1 MAISMETKLFN
12 PNHSTAEFEKM
23 QSVNQKSF
31 EQNNAQSIND
41 RNDERSINGQN
52 DGQNDSQ
59 NGLLAEHHKNQC
71 RIELEK
77 PENGLKG
84 LRHWR
89 EDMVAGLIV
98 SLVSVPLSL
107 GIAVASGA
115 PPIAGLIS
123 SIIAGLVFPLLGG
136 AYMTISGPAAGLAP
150 VVLATIVAL
159 GHGNMEI
166 GYKLCLA
173 AICLAGVV
181 QVLLSMLKAARLS
194 SIFPSAAIEGMLASI
209 GLLIIAKQIPNFIGH
224 KFQAHE
230 FFGIVSEL
238 PAQILVM
245 NPKVLAISAVC
256 LFILVGLSQF
266 KSPNL
271 KIIPPQLIVVFVG
284 IAMGN
289 VIGLDSNL
297 LIHIPDKVLSGI
309 TFPDFNGLL
318 ANQAL
323 WVSVIGCVL
332 TLTLVDG
339 CESLATIK
347 AIDKIDPYHRN
358 SNPDRTLLAMGV
370 SNVCSS
376 MVGGLTIIPG
386 GIKSTTCI
394 LSGGKTLW
402 ANFYNAIFLLI
413 YLFLAKDLINMI
425 PLGVL
430 AAILI
435 HIGYKLCGP
444 KRWARMSAIGWEQSV
459 VFASTVFVTLATDL
473 LWGLLFGTAL
483 KFMLTLVFYVRNDLC
498 VRAGYRKPT
507 SIGALFRLIVN
518 NAKRMV
524 ANPVVWRKTDENEGI
539 HVIYVNGPVVCFNS
553 MAMNRELESIPNN
566 IQKVQFFFGPG
577 VALIDHTSVTNLLA
591 FSTTMK
597 LRRKVD
603 VELLGFDLMCRCS
616 KDDACMRVANPLIQS
631 RPVSAAA

>member
-1 MAISMETKLFN
+1 METKLFN
-12 PNHSTAEFEKM
+12 PNHSTVEFEKM
-23 QSVNQKSF
+23 QLDNQIQKDQIV
-31 EQNNAQSIND
+31 EETNKQS
-41 RNDERSINGQN
+41 QV
-52 DGQNDSQ
+52 
-59 NGLLAEHHKNQC
+59 
-71 RIELEK
+71 ELEK

-84 LRHWR
+84 LKHWR
-89 EDMVAGLIV
+89 EDLVAGLIV

-115 PPIAGLIS
+115 PPIAGIIS
-123 SIIAGLVFPLLGG
+123 SIIAGLIFPFLGG

-150 VVLATIVAL
+150 VVLTAIVAL
-159 GHGNMEI
+159 GHGNMGV

-173 AICLAGVV
+173 AICFAGLV
-181 QVLLSMLKAARLS
+181 QIFLSLVKAARLS
-194 SIFPSAAIEGMLASI
+194 AIFPSAAIEGMLASI

-230 FFGIVSEL
+230 FFGLISEL

-256 LFILVGLSQF
+256 LFILIGLSQF
-266 KSPNL
+266 KSPHL

-289 VIGLDSNL
+289 VLGLDPNL
-297 LIHIPDKVLSGI
+297 LIQIPDKVLSGI
-309 TFPDFNGLL
+309 ACPDFQGLL
-318 ANQAL
+318 ANKAL
-323 WVSVIGCVL
+323 WISVIGCVL

-430 AAILI
+430 AAILM
-435 HIGYKLCGP
+435 HIGYKLCAP
-444 KRWARMSAIGWEQSV
+444 KRWARMAIIGWEQLA
-459 VFASTVFVTLATDL
+459 VFSSTIIMTLATDL

-483 KFMLTLVFYVRNDLC
+483 KFMLTLIFYVRNDLSIL
-498 VRAGYRKPT
+498 VGYRKPAT
-507 SIGALFRLIVN
+507 KMALLRLIAN
-518 NAKRMV
+518 NAKRMFS
-524 ANPVVWRKTDENEGI
+524 NPVVWRKTDEKDGI
-539 HVIYVNGPVVCFNS
+539 HVVYINGPVVCFNS
-553 MAMNRELESIPNN
+553 MAMNREIERIPANA
-566 IQKVQFFFGPG
+566 QKVQFFFGPG
-577 VALIDHTSVTNLLA
+577 VALIDHTSVTNLIA
-591 FSTTMK
+591 FSNTMK
-597 LRRKVD
+597 LRRNVQ

-616 KDDACMRVANPLIQS
+616 KDEACMRVANPLIQS
-631 RPVSAAA
+631 KAASIAA

>member
-1 MAISMETKLFN
+1 METKLFN

-23 QSVNQKSF
+23 QSANEIV
-31 EQNNAQSIND
+31 EQASKQS
-41 RNDERSINGQN
+41 QV
-52 DGQNDSQ
+52 
-59 NGLLAEHHKNQC
+59 
-71 RIELEK
+71 ELEK

-84 LRHWR
+84 LKHWR
-89 EDMVAGLIV
+89 EDLVAGLIV

-150 VVLATIVAL
+150 VVLAYIVAL
-159 GHGNMEI
+159 GHGNMDV

-173 AICLAGVV
+173 AICFAGAV
-181 QVLLSMLKAARLS
+181 QVFLSLIKAARLS
-194 SIFPSAAIEGMLASI
+194 ALFPSAAIEGMLASI
-209 GLLIIAKQIPNFIGH
+209 GLLIIAKQIPNFIGL
-224 KFQAHE
+224 KFHAHE
-230 FFGIVSEL
+230 FFGIISEL

-245 NPKVLAISAVC
+245 NSKVLAISAVC
-256 LFILVGLSQF
+256 LFILIGLSRF
-266 KSPNL
+266 KSPHL

-289 VIGLDSNL
+289 ALGLDPKL
-297 LIHIPDKVLSGI
+297 LIHIPDKVLSGV
-309 TFPDFNGLL
+309 TFPDFQGLL

-358 SNPDRTLLAMGV
+358 SNPDRTLFAMGV

-430 AAILI
+430 AAILM
-435 HIGYKLCGP
+435 HIGFKLCGP
-444 KRWARMSAIGWEQSV
+444 KRWAKMAAIGWEQLA
-459 VFASTVFVTLATDL
+459 VFASTIVVTLATDL

-483 KFMLTLVFYVRNDLC
+483 KFMLTLVFYVRNDLS
-498 VRAGYRKPT
+498 VLAGYKKPT
-507 SIGALFRLIVN
+507 STLALFKLIAN
-518 NAKRMV
+518 NAKRMFCS
-524 ANPVVWRKTDENEGI
+524 PVVFRKTDEKDQV
-539 HVIYVNGPVVCFNS
+539 HVIFINGPVVCFNS
-553 MAMNRELESIPNN
+553 MAMNKEIEKIPAN

-597 LRRKVD
+597 LRRNVD
-603 VELLGFDLMCRCS
+603 VELLGFESMCRCS
-616 KDDACMRVANPLIQS
+616 KDEACMRVANPLIQARS
-631 RPVSAAA
+631 ASAAA